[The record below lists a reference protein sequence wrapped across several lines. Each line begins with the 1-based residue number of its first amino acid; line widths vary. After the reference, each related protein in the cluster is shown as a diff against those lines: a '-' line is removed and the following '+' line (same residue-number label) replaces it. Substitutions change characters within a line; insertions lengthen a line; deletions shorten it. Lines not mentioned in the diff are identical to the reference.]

1 MRRGLLWLAV
11 AAWCLV
17 GQEANAKMIENPLTL
32 LKPEIHRLENGLTV
46 FLLRDTRAPLV
57 AIDINYR
64 VGSRNERPGR
74 TGFAHLFEHLMFQG
88 SAHFNDDFFKPLQDI
103 GGAVNG
109 ATGTDRTRYWEVV
122 PAAWLERALWL
133 EADRMGFLLDAITQ
147 ERLDNQRS
155 VVQNERRQNYENRPY
170 GLVWERIL
178 QVLYPPTHP
187 YSWPTIGSMADL
199 DAASLEDVKD
209 FFRTWYGPDNATLSI
224 VGDFDP
230 PQALALARKYFG
242 AFPPGPPRAQVQ
254 AWVPTLARDVTL
266 QMEDRVQLPR
276 TYWTWHSVPLFS
288 PEDAALDVLA
298 QVLGGGKTS
307 RLYQRLVHRMQIA
320 QDASAYHASSQLSGI
335 LQVVLTPKPGHT
347 LEEVE
352 TAAREVIEEVLRDGI
367 TREELDRTVTSI
379 AADFIRSMENIGGFG
394 GIADRMNLYAQ
405 HLGDPDRFRWDLDRY
420 LHLTREQV
428 LDAGR
433 RVLRAPRVAMQV
445 LPRPAS
451 LGPSQDPEA
460 TSVDRSRMPGRGRD
474 ADFHLPSRQ
483 VFTLPNGLEV
493 SLVERHQVPLVF
505 LGLILP
511 GGLSAEPADRPGLAS
526 LTADL
531 LEEGAAGRNSEEI
544 ARTLEGLGAEFE
556 AQANNDA
563 VLARMSLIR
572 PRLQESLSLFA
583 DLLQRPDFPPDEV
596 DRQRDMHLV
605 DLVQARDVPTWIAA
619 QVARKVLF
627 QDHPYGRSPLGTEA
641 GLKAVTREDVVR
653 WWRTQM
659 RPDGARLLV
668 VGDVDRGTVE
678 PLLRRLFGEWK
689 APSEPPAPPSPPP
702 PPTAPSR
709 IYLVDRPGSAQS
721 VLVAGLPGP
730 SRDTPDF
737 ATLEVL
743 EAALGGQFVSRL
755 NLNLREDKGYTYG
768 ARAQFQY
775 SRLAGALVATAPVE
789 TRVTVPAL
797 QEILRELDEVRGKR
811 PIQGEELDYAVNSL
825 VNGYPRR
832 FETLQK
838 VASRYLDLM
847 LYARPDETLERYPAM
862 IRAVTPE
869 DLRQA
874 ASRYLDMDHLSIVV
888 VGDAARI
895 RKDLEALGRGPVVLL
910 DTDGNPL

>member
-1 MRRGLLWLAV
+1 MKRVVGWMILVLLCVPGREARG
-11 AAWCLV
+11 
-17 GQEANAKMIENPLTL
+17 KMMENPLTL
-32 LKPEIHRLENGLTV
+32 LKPQVHRLENGLTV
-46 FLLRDTRAPLV
+46 FLLRDARAPLV

-122 PAAWLERALWL
+122 PSAWLERALWL
-133 EADRMGFLLDAITQ
+133 ESDRMGFLLDAITQ

-178 QVLYPPTHP
+178 QVLYPPNHP

-199 DAASLEDVKD
+199 DAASLDDVKD

-230 PQALALARKYFG
+230 DVAMTLVRKYFG

-254 AWVPTLARDVTL
+254 AWVPALSRDL
-266 QMEDRVQLPR
+266 SLEMEDRVQLPR

-288 PEDAALDVLA
+288 PDDAAMDVLA

-307 RLYQRLVHRMQIA
+307 RLYQQLVHRMQIA
-320 QDASAYHASSQLSGI
+320 QDASAFHGSSQLSGI
-335 LQVVLTPKPGHT
+335 LQVVLTPKPGHS

-352 TAAREVIEEVLRDGI
+352 AAAAAVIDDLVRDGI
-367 TREELDRTVTSI
+367 TREELERTVTSI
-379 AADFIRSMENIGGFG
+379 AADFLRSMENIGGFG

-420 LHLTREQV
+420 LGLTREQV
-428 LDAGR
+428 RDAAR
-433 RVLRAPRVAMQV
+433 RILRAPKVALRVI
-445 LPRPAS
+445 PRPAS
-451 LGPSQDPEA
+451 LGPA
-460 TSVDRSRMPGRGRD
+460 TEGTASPTERSSLPGRGRD
-474 ADFHLPSRQ
+474 ADFHLPTRQ

-493 SLVERHQVPLVF
+493 SLVERHEVPLVF
-505 LGLILP
+505 LGMILP
-511 GGLSAEPADRPGLAS
+511 GGLSAEPPDRSGLAS
-526 LTADL
+526 LTTDL
-531 LEEGAAGRNSEEI
+531 LEEGAAGKTSQEI
-544 ARTLEGLGAEFE
+544 AEALERLGAQFE
-556 AQANNDA
+556 AQANTDA

-572 PRLQESLSLFA
+572 PRLPESMRLFA
-583 DLLQRPDFPPDEV
+583 DLLLRPDFPEDEV
-596 DRQRDMHLV
+596 ERQRDLHLV

-619 QVARKVLF
+619 QVSRKVLF
-627 QDHPYGRSPLGTEA
+627 GDHPYGRSPMGTEA
-641 GLKAVTREDVVR
+641 GLRAVQREDVAR
-653 WWRTQM
+653 WWRSRM
-659 RPDGARLLV
+659 RPAGARLLV
-668 VGDVDRGTVE
+668 VGDVDRNTLE
-678 PLLRRLFGEWK
+678 PLVRDLFGTWK
-689 APSEPPAPPSPPP
+689 DPEGAPDPALPPLRSPD
-702 PPTAPSR
+702 ASR
-709 IYLVDRPGSAQS
+709 IYLVDRPGAAQS
-721 VLVAGLPGP
+721 VIIAALPGP
-730 SRDTPDF
+730 ARNTPDF
-737 ATLEVL
+737 PVLEVL

-775 SRLAGALVATAPVE
+775 SRFAGALVATAPVE

-797 QEILRELDEVRGKR
+797 QEILRELDDVRGKR
-811 PIQGEELDYAVNSL
+811 PILGQELEYAVNSL

-838 VASRYLDLM
+838 VASRYLDLI
-847 LYARPDETLERYPAM
+847 LYGLPEETLVQYPAM
-862 IRAVTPE
+862 IRRVSPE
-869 DLRQA
+869 DLERA
-874 ASRYLDMDHLSIVV
+874 ASRYLDMNRVSIVV

-895 RKDLEALGRGPVVLL
+895 REDLEALGRGPVVML
-910 DTDGNPL
+910 DPDGNPL